1 MQSILST
8 VQQLGGR
15 RDRWAA
21 YLPQVMLTYNTRPH
35 SALSSGGIA
44 VSPFMALFNRQ
55 PASLFSDK
63 PLSTAFEA
71 SMSAGLAV
79 GVKARLNHHLNEHT
93 ANRASREALSDA
105 NDDAAS
111 AADSPLVCS
120 PLSGQTYGADVH
132 SSRGGRPTWS
142 DCARPSLRIG
152 RWVAPW
158 LDRMVPG
165 PQPHA
170 QTA

>member
-63 PLSTAFEA
+63 PLSTAVEA

-111 AADSPLVCS
+111 AADSPLE
-120 PLSGQTYGADVH
+120 LSQHTGLTALSYGAMI
-132 SSRGGRPTWS
+132 PTPNLTRLETAQAFRS
-142 DCARPSLRIG
+142 PISLSVNG
-152 RWVAPW
+152 AE
-158 LDRMVPG
+158 
-165 PQPHA
+165 
-170 QTA
+170 